1 MIKDNA
7 INSWERVRLFFS
19 TSRGRD
25 VLLYL
30 VFVVISFVFW
40 FILALN
46 NQIKET
52 YRVKLTINDIPENV
66 TIIDDLPQNI
76 DVTVKNTGYALM
88 KYLFGRTPEVKVS
101 FSEISDGHGHLFL
114 NRQDISEF
122 LISTFGAEAN
132 IISFMPESITST
144 YTNLPGKKL
153 PVSLK
158 TVFQSDFQHIINGN
172 IVMTP
177 DSVVAY
183 ADAATLS
190 DLVFMQ
196 TEKCAFKELSDTLRI
211 KVALVKVPHVKMTP
225 DSISVIIPV
234 EPLVSKQSAVNL
246 TTKNVPL
253 GMRLVT
259 FPSSVKVSYL
269 LPLSFYDNLP
279 KDAVEV
285 FVDYED
291 ISAHSTKL
299 PIKIGRQSGKVSKAS
314 LQSDSV
320 EFVLESL

>member
-1 MIKDNA
+1 MIKDDA

-25 VLLYL
+25 VLLYM

-52 YRVKLTINDIPENV
+52 YKVKLTVTDLPENV
-66 TIIDDLPQNI
+66 TIIDDMPQHI

-88 KYLFGRTPEVKVS
+88 KYLFGRTPEMKVA

-114 NRQDISEF
+114 DRQDISEF

-158 TVFQSDFQHIINGN
+158 TAFQSDFQHVINGDV
-172 IVMTP
+172 IITP

-183 ADAATLS
+183 ADAATIS
-190 DLVFMQ
+190 DLISMQ
-196 TEKCAFKELSDTLRI
+196 TEKYTFKELSDTLRI
-211 KVALVKVPHVKMTP
+211 KLALVKIPHVKMSP
-225 DSISVIIPV
+225 DSISVIVPV
-234 EPLVSKQSAVNL
+234 EPLVSKQATVSL

-269 LPLSFYDNLP
+269 LPLSAYDNLP
-279 KDAVEV
+279 SDAVEV
-285 FVDYED
+285 FVDYD
-291 ISAHSTKL
+291 DVSSHSTKL
-299 PIKIGRQSGKVSKAS
+299 PIKAGKQSSKISKVS